1 MAVFWYVL
9 VAYLSIFI
17 HELGHY
23 TSAYLFGIKATDVIT
38 GMGFKFFTFKTKSTT
53 FRFNIIPGGGV
64 TIYPQNQELT
74 LSRLKQFI
82 VLGSGV
88 TFNYIAAVCAT
99 TLYLKTSPIAGF
111 LAFNQMIINFIK
123 TLFTLF
129 SIDHFLAPHV
139 GMAESIGMI
148 ANQFTTGQFVLFIFI
163 FMNLLLF
170 LFNLLPIPYFDGGQM
185 ISLYTDPI
193 LQRIGLSEAVLEQI
207 KILINQLI
215 GILLLIAA
223 CLPLINE
230 AYHRI
235 IKTYLTEH
243 DMIKW
248 ALIVVGFL
256 LIKRLVSPL
265 ISSHKKKKR
274 V

>member
-1 MAVFWYVL
+1 MDVFW
-9 VAYLSIFI
+9 
-17 HELGHY
+17 Y

-123 TLFTLF
+123 TLFYRSFFGTPCWNGRINWNDRQ
-129 SIDHFLAPHV
+129 SIYNGTICSLHFYFY
-139 GMAESIGMI
+139 ESSS
-148 ANQFTTGQFVLFIFI
+148 V
-163 FMNLLLF
+163 
-170 LFNLLPIPYFDGGQM
+170 
-185 ISLYTDPI
+185 SL
-193 LQRIGLSEAVLEQI
+193 
-207 KILINQLI
+207 
-215 GILLLIAA
+215 
-223 CLPLINE
+223 
-230 AYHRI
+230 
-235 IKTYLTEH
+235 
-243 DMIKW
+243 
-248 ALIVVGFL
+248 
-256 LIKRLVSPL
+256 
-265 ISSHKKKKR
+265 
-274 V
+274 